1 MREQPLPSSS
11 PRHSQ
16 ERPISSSTDIRIV
29 IADDH
34 PVVLQGLAALID
46 CQPGLSIVAQASN
59 GQEAIDRYAEY
70 QPDVALIDLRMPQV
84 DGVNAIAQI
93 RQAFADA
100 RIIVLT
106 TYDRD
111 EDIYRGIQAGAMGYL
126 LKDAEPEELL
136 TAIRTVAAGQRWF
149 ASTVGVKLAERT
161 HQSDLSERENEVIR
175 LMALGKT
182 NLEIAELLHISEST
196 VKFHVGNLMTKLK
209 VKDRVQAVLIAL
221 RRGIASL

>member
-1 MREQPLPSSS
+1 M
-11 PRHSQ
+11 
-16 ERPISSSTDIRIV
+16 SSSTDIRIV

-46 CQPGLSIVAQASN
+46 YQPGLLIVAQASN
-59 GQEAIDRYAEY
+59 GQEAIDCYAEY
-70 QPDVALIDLRMPQV
+70 QPDVALIDLRMPLV

-106 TYDRD
+106 TYDRN

-136 TAIRTVAAGQRWF
+136 SAIRTVAAGQRWF
-149 ASTVGVKLAERT
+149 ASVVGVKLAERT
-161 HQSDLSERENEVIR
+161 HQSDLSDREHEVIR

-209 VKDRVQAVLIAL
+209 VNDRVQAVLIAL